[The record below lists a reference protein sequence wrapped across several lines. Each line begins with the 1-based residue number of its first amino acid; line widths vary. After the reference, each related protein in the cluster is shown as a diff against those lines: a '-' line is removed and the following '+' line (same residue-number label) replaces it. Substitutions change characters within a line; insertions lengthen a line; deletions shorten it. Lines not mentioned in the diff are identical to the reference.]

1 MPTVTTS
8 HRVDIPALK
17 AAHPL
22 GDFVEA
28 SGVELRGTGRVRQG
42 LCPFHEETEGSFTVY
57 SDTERWFCFGCSTGG
72 DVLDFMQ
79 RAEGLNLPE
88 AIERLAGGQVPV
100 STAAS
105 SSGPSAH
112 GRADASRRVNAVAG
126 GSKVGPCRDVAV
138 LTAAGRFYAGA
149 LRRSS
154 AARDYLD
161 SRGVDAS
168 AARRL
173 GVGFSS
179 GRGFVDALAADG
191 FAPDRAINAGLL
203 TDRGRERFAG
213 MIVVPETDSGGR
225 VRWLAGRALD
235 GGAKPRFQ
243 SLPGPKPV
251 LGFGRLARAG
261 TATPSWVVVAE
272 GLFDWLALSAWGIP
286 ACSGLGTHGVASVA
300 ASLRGVP
307 QVFAA
312 FDADD
317 AGREAAV
324 HLTALLGGRAAIVEL
339 PPGIG
344 DIGELAERSD
354 GRAVFLRLLRRAAD
368 RRRRCPPTDSSPGD

>member
-1 MPTVTTS
+1 MPTVMTRP
-8 HRVDIPALK
+8 RVDIPALK

-28 SGVELRGTGRVRQG
+28 SGVELRGAGRVRQG

-57 SDTERWFCFGCSTGG
+57 SDTERWFCFGCNAGG

-88 AIERLAGGQVPV
+88 AIERLAGGQIPV
-100 STAAS
+100 STGAT
-105 SSGPSAH
+105 SSGSPAR
-112 GRADASRRVNAVAG
+112 GRAEASQRWMAKAG
-126 GSKVGPCRDVAV
+126 RTKGSTQRDVAV

-149 LRRSS
+149 LRRSR
-154 AARDYLD
+154 APQDYLA
-161 SRGVDAS
+161 SRGIDAS

-179 GRGFVDALAADG
+179 GSGLVDALAARG
-191 FAPDRAINAGLL
+191 FSQRRAHEAGLV

-251 LGFGRLARAG
+251 LGLGRLAPAAA
-261 TATPSWVVVAE
+261 ATPSWVVVAE
-272 GLFDWLALSAWGIP
+272 GLFDWLALSAWGFP
-286 ACSGLGTHGVASVA
+286 ACSGLGTNGVASVA

-307 QVFAA
+307 RVFAA
-312 FDADD
+312 FDVDD
-317 AGREAAV
+317 AGREAAA
-324 HLTALLGGRAAIVEL
+324 HLAALLGGRAAIVDL
-339 PPGIG
+339 PRGIG
-344 DIGELAERSD
+344 DVGELAERRD
-354 GRAVFLRLLRRAAD
+354 GRAVFLRLLRQASDRS
-368 RRRRCPPTDSSPGD
+368 RRRMPTDSLAGG

>member
-8 HRVDIPALK
+8 QRVDIPALK

-28 SGVELRGTGRVRQG
+28 SGVELHGAGRVRQG

-57 SDTERWFCFGCSTGG
+57 SDTERWFCFGCNAGG
-72 DVLDFMQ
+72 DVLDFVQ
-79 RAEGLNLPE
+79 RAEGLSLPE
-88 AIERLAGGQVPV
+88 AIERLGRGQVPV
-100 STAAS
+100 SAAATKR
-105 SSGPSAH
+105 GPSAR
-112 GRADASRRVNAVAG
+112 GRADASRRANAVAG

-149 LRRSS
+149 LRRSRP
-154 AARDYLD
+154 AQHYLAK
-161 SRGVDAS
+161 RGIDAS

-173 GVGFSS
+173 GVGFSP
-179 GRGFVDALAADG
+179 GRGLGDALAAGG
-191 FAPDRAINAGLL
+191 FSPERGINAGLL

-213 MIVVPETDSGGR
+213 MIVVPETDSSGR

-251 LGFGRLARAG
+251 LGLGRLARAG
-261 TATPSWVVVAE
+261 AATPSQVVVAE

-286 ACSGLGTHGVASVA
+286 ACSGLGTHGVESVA
-300 ASLRGVP
+300 SSLRGVP
-307 QVFAA
+307 RVFAA

-317 AGREAAV
+317 AGIEASAQ
-324 HLTALLGGRAAIVEL
+324 LTSLLGGRAAIVDL
-339 PPGIG
+339 PLGIG
-344 DIGELAERSD
+344 DVGELAERRD
-354 GRAVFLRLLRRAAD
+354 GRAVFLRLLRQASD
-368 RRRRCPPTDSSPGD
+368 RRRRILPTDNQAGD

>member
-1 MPTVTTS
+1 MPNLTTRR
-8 HRVDIPALK
+8 RVDIPALK

-42 LCPFHEETEGSFTVY
+42 LCPFHDETEGSFTVY
-57 SDTERWFCFGCSTGG
+57 SDTERWFCFGCGIGG

-79 RAEGLNLPE
+79 RAEGLDLPE
-88 AIERLAGGQVPV
+88 AIERLAGGQIPV
-100 STAAS
+100 STGATIRRS
-105 SSGPSAH
+105 PVR
-112 GRADASRRVNAVAG
+112 GRVAASRRLNAVAR
-126 GSKVGPCRDVAV
+126 GPNRYPHRDVAV

-149 LRRSS
+149 LRRSR
-154 AARDYLD
+154 AAQDYLA
-161 SRGVDAS
+161 SRGIDAS

-173 GVGFSS
+173 GVGLST
-179 GRGFVDALAADG
+179 GQGLVDALAARG
-191 FAPDRAINAGLL
+191 FSTRRAQEVGLI

-213 MIVVPETDSGGR
+213 MVVVPETDSGGR

-243 SLPGPKPV
+243 SLPGSKPV
-251 LGFGRLARAG
+251 LGLGRLARAG
-261 TATPSWVVVAE
+261 APTPSWVVVAE

-286 ACSGLGTHGVASVA
+286 ACSGLGTHGVESVA

-317 AGREAAV
+317 PGREAAA
-324 HLTALLGGRAAIVEL
+324 HLSVLLGGRAAIVEL
-339 PPGIG
+339 PPWVG
-344 DIGELAERSD
+344 DVGELAERPD
-354 GRAVFLRLLRRAAD
+354 GRALFLRILRRASD
-368 RRRRCPPTDSSPGD
+368 RRRQSLPTDRLPGD

>member
-1 MPTVTTS
+1 MPTVTTRP
-8 HRVDIPALK
+8 RVDIPALK
-17 AAHPL
+17 AVHPL
-22 GDFVEA
+22 SDFVEA

-57 SDTERWFCFGCSTGG
+57 SDTERWFCFGCNAGG

-79 RAEGLNLPE
+79 RAEGLSLPE
-88 AIERLAGGQVPV
+88 AIERLAGGQGSV
-100 STAAS
+100 AAAAQNRDRTDC
-105 SSGPSAH
+105 GV
-112 GRADASRRVNAVAG
+112 ADASRRRKTDAG
-126 GSKVGPCRDVAV
+126 RTKGSPLRDIAV

-149 LRRSS
+149 LRRSR
-154 AARDYLD
+154 AAQDYLA
-161 SRGVDAS
+161 SRGIDAS

-179 GRGFVDALAADG
+179 GRGLVDALAARG
-191 FAPDRAINAGLL
+191 FSQRRAHGAGLL

-213 MIVVPETDSGGR
+213 MIVVPEIDSGRR

-235 GGAKPRFQ
+235 AGAKPRFQ

-251 LGFGRLARAG
+251 LGLGSLACNGA
-261 TATPSWVVVAE
+261 ATPSWVVVAE
-272 GLFDWLALSAWGIP
+272 GLFDWLALSAWGLP
-286 ACSGLGTHGVASVA
+286 ACTGLGTHGVESVA

-317 AGREAAV
+317 AGREAATR
-324 HLTALLGGRAAIVEL
+324 LTAFLEGRAAFIEL

-344 DIGELAERSD
+344 DVGELAERRD
-354 GRAVFLRLLRRAAD
+354 GRAVFLRLLRQASD
-368 RRRRCPPTDSSPGD
+368 RRMRLLPTDSLPGD

>member
-22 GDFVEA
+22 GDFVQA
-28 SGVELRGTGRVRQG
+28 SGVDLRGTGRVRQG

-57 SDTERWFCFGCSTGG
+57 SDTERWFCFGCGIGG

-79 RAEGLNLPE
+79 RAEGINLPE
-88 AIERLAGGQVPV
+88 AIERLAGGQIPV
-100 STAAS
+100 STGAAR
-105 SSGPSAH
+105 SGSPAR
-112 GRADASRRVNAVAG
+112 GRADASRRGKAKAG
-126 GSKVGPCRDVAV
+126 RTKVSTQRHVAV

-149 LRRSS
+149 LRRSR
-154 AARDYLD
+154 AAQHYLA
-161 SRGVDAS
+161 SRGIDAS

-179 GRGFVDALAADG
+179 GRGLGDALAAGG
-191 FAPDRAINAGLL
+191 FSPERAINAGLL

-213 MIVVPETDSGGR
+213 MIVIPENDSGGR

-243 SLPGPKPV
+243 SLPGSKPV
-251 LGFGRLARAG
+251 LGLGRLARAG
-261 TATPSWVVVAE
+261 APTPSWVVVAE

-286 ACSGLGTHGVASVA
+286 ACSGLGTHGVESVA

-317 AGREAAV
+317 PGREAAA
-324 HLTALLGGRAAIVEL
+324 HLSVLLGGRAAIVEL
-339 PPGIG
+339 PPWVG
-344 DIGELAERSD
+344 DVGELAERPD
-354 GRAVFLRLLRRAAD
+354 GRALFLRILRRASD
-368 RRRRCPPTDSSPGD
+368 RRRQSLPTDRLPGD

>member
-1 MPTVTTS
+1 MPTVTT
-8 HRVDIPALK
+8 HPRVDISALK

-57 SDTERWFCFGCSTGG
+57 SDTERWFCFGCGTGG

-88 AIERLAGGQVPV
+88 AIERLTGGQNPV
-100 STAAS
+100 STAATRRGS
-105 SSGPSAH
+105 PVRGHADPSLRGKAKA
-112 GRADASRRVNAVAG
+112 GRAN
-126 GSKVGPCRDVAV
+126 GSQQRDVAV
-138 LTAAGRFYAGA
+138 LTTAGRFYAGA
-149 LRRSS
+149 LRRNR
-154 AARDYLD
+154 AAQDYLV

-173 GVGFSS
+173 GVGFSP
-179 GRGFVDALAADG
+179 GRGLGDALAAGG
-191 FAPDRAINAGLL
+191 FSPERAINAGLI

-213 MIVVPETDSGGR
+213 MIVVPEIDSGGR

-251 LGFGRLARAG
+251 LGLGRLARTGA
-261 TATPSWVVVAE
+261 ATPSWVVVAE
-272 GLFDWLALSAWGIP
+272 GLFDWLALSAWGFP
-286 ACSGLGTHGVASVA
+286 ACSGLGTHGVESVA
-300 ASLRGVP
+300 SSLRGVP
-307 QVFAA
+307 RVFAA

-317 AGREAAV
+317 AGIEASAQ
-324 HLTALLGGRAAIVEL
+324 LTSLLGGRAAIVDL

-344 DIGELAERSD
+344 DVGELAERRD
-354 GRAVFLRLLRRAAD
+354 GRAVFLRLLRQASD
-368 RRRRCPPTDSSPGD
+368 RRRRILPTDNQAGD

>member
-1 MPTVTTS
+1 MPTVTTRR
-8 HRVDIPALK
+8 RVDIPALK
-17 AAHPL
+17 AAHSL

-57 SDTERWFCFGCSTGG
+57 SDTERWFCFGCNAGG
-72 DVLDFMQ
+72 DVLDFVQ

-88 AIERLAGGQVPV
+88 AIERLAGGQGSV
-100 STAAS
+100 AAAATS
-105 SSGPSAH
+105 RGTSPR
-112 GRADASRRVNAVAG
+112 GRADASRRVIAGAG
-126 GSKVGPCRDVAV
+126 GSKVGPHRDVAV
-138 LTAAGRFYAGA
+138 LTAAGRFYSGA
-149 LRRSS
+149 LRRSR
-154 AARDYLD
+154 AARDYLA

-179 GRGFVDALAADG
+179 GRGLVDALAARG
-191 FAPDRAINAGLL
+191 FSQRRAHEAGLL
-203 TDRGRERFAG
+203 INRGRERFAG

-251 LGFGRLARAG
+251 LGLGRLARAG
-261 TATPSWVVVAE
+261 AATPSQVVVAE

-286 ACSGLGTHGVASVA
+286 ACSGLGTHGVESVA

-307 QVFAA
+307 QVFAG

-317 AGREAAV
+317 AGREAAA
-324 HLTALLGGRAAIVEL
+324 HLTALLGGRAAIVDL
-339 PPGIG
+339 PRAIG
-344 DIGELAERSD
+344 DVGELAERPD
-354 GRAVFLRLLRRAAD
+354 GRAVFLRLLRQASD
-368 RRRRCPPTDSSPGD
+368 RRRRRMPTDSHAGD

>member
-1 MPTVTTS
+1 MPKVTTS

-17 AAHPL
+17 AVHPL
-22 GDFVEA
+22 GEFVEA

-57 SDTERWFCFGCSTGG
+57 SDTERWFCFGCGIGG

-88 AIERLAGGQVPV
+88 AIERLAGGQIPV
-100 STAAS
+100 STGATR
-105 SSGPSAH
+105 SGSPAR
-112 GRADASRRVNAVAG
+112 GRADASRRGKAKAG
-126 GSKVGPCRDVAV
+126 RTKVSTQRDVAV

-149 LRRSS
+149 LRRSR
-154 AARDYLD
+154 AAQTYLA

-179 GRGFVDALAADG
+179 GSGLVDALAARC
-191 FAPDRAINAGLL
+191 FSQRRAHEAGLL

-251 LGFGRLARAG
+251 LGLGRLARSGA
-261 TATPSWVVVAE
+261 ATPSWVVVAE
-272 GLFDWLALSAWGIP
+272 GLFDWLALSAWGMP
-286 ACSGLGTHGVASVA
+286 ACSGLGTHGVDGVA

-307 QVFAA
+307 KVFAA

-317 AGREAAV
+317 AGREAAA
-324 HLTALLGGRAAIVEL
+324 HLTVLLRGRAAIVEL
-339 PPGIG
+339 PAGVG
-344 DIGELAERSD
+344 DVGELAERRD
-354 GRAVFLRLLRRAAD
+354 GRAVFLRLLRKASD
-368 RRRRCPPTDSSPGD
+368 RRRRRPSTDSSPGD